1 MNLGVIWENSIKY
14 STSDMASMS
23 LYTDRRKIL
32 LGTMTVTVAAILI
45 VGITA
50 YQTSI
55 AQDSTDDSNGN
66 PTDGFDIHVSVNKHD
81 SEHLEAQMQ
90 HYCKLDTT
98 IVAVCQLY
106 AGNDTN
112 AKLSQ
117 IEFIITD
124 EQYQSLP
131 AREKQN
137 WHNHAVELTPQRGEP
152 EIISLP
158 AGVNGTQLLETL
170 TQTYGKVITLWDP
183 SDELPNYEPYVH
195 MVDSPYALGYDQ
207 DDNLHCLLPAAGQP
221 PCEETAGGG
230 NATQTTTT
238 SANATTNQTQNQ
250 TETQGENQ
258 ADALTS
264 LFE

>member
-1 MNLGVIWENSIKY
+1 MNLGIIWENSIKY
-14 STSDMASMS
+14 SIADMALMS
-23 LYTDRRKIL
+23 VYTDRRKIL
-32 LGTMTVTVAAILI
+32 LGAMTATVATILI
-45 VGITA
+45 GGIIA

-55 AQDSTDDSNGN
+55 AQNSNDSNSN
-66 PTDGFDIHVSVNKHD
+66 DPTEGFDIHVSVNKHD
-81 SEHLEAQMQ
+81 SEHLNAQMD
-90 HYCKLDTT
+90 HWCKLDPT

-152 EIISLP
+152 QIISLP
-158 AGVNGTQLLETL
+158 EGVNGTQLLDTL
-170 TQTYGKVITLWDP
+170 KHTYGKVITIWDP
-183 SDELPNYEPYVH
+183 SDELPYYEPYVH

-207 DDNLHCLLPAAGQP
+207 DDNLQCKLPAANQTG
-221 PCEETAGGG
+221 CEGTEGGGGAGG
-230 NATQTTTT
+230 NATEGTTTP
-238 SANATTNQTQNQ
+238 
-250 TETQGENQ
+250 
-258 ADALTS
+258 
-264 LFE
+264 

>member
-1 MNLGVIWENSIKY
+1 
-14 STSDMASMS
+14 MASMS
-23 LYTDRRKIL
+23 VYLDRRKAL
-32 LGTMTVTVAAILI
+32 LGAMTATVAAILI
-45 VGITA
+45 VGITT

-55 AQDSTDDSNGN
+55 AQNSTTNNNGN
-66 PTDGFDIHVSVNKHD
+66 PTQGFDIHVSVNKHD
-81 SEHLEAQMQ
+81 SEHLDAQMN

-152 EIISLP
+152 QIISLP
-158 AGVNGTQLLETL
+158 AGVNGTQLLDTL
-170 TQTYGKVITLWDP
+170 THTYGKVITIWDP
-183 SDELPNYEPYVH
+183 SDELPYYEPYVH

-207 DDNLHCLLPAAGQP
+207 DDNLQCKLPAAGQP
-221 PCEETAGGG
+221 PCEGTTGEGSNT
-230 NATQTTTT
+230 TQTASANTT
-238 SANATTNQTQNQ
+238 S
-250 TETQGENQ
+250 
-258 ADALTS
+258 TS
-264 LFE
+264 ASESGIPFLQ

>member
-1 MNLGVIWENSIKY
+1 MNLGIIWENSIKY
-14 STSDMASMS
+14 SMSDMASMS
-23 LYTDRRKIL
+23 VYTDRRKIL
-32 LGTMTVTVAAILI
+32 LGAMTVTVAAILI

-55 AQDSTDDSNGN
+55 AQDSSDNNNVN
-66 PTDGFDIHVSVNKHD
+66 PTQGFDIHVSVNKHD

-90 HYCKLDTT
+90 HWCKLDTT

-158 AGVNGTQLLETL
+158 AGVNGTQLLDTL
-170 TQTYGKVITLWDP
+170 THTYGKVITLWDP

-207 DDNLHCLLPAAGQP
+207 DDTLQCKLPAAGQP
-221 PCEETAGGG
+221 PCEGATGGGGG

-238 SANATTNQTQNQ
+238 TDTTSNSASESASASPFLQ
-250 TETQGENQ
+250 
-258 ADALTS
+258 
-264 LFE
+264 

>member
-14 STSDMASMS
+14 SISDMASMS
-23 LYTDRRKIL
+23 VYTDRRKIL
-32 LGTMTVTVAAILI
+32 LGAMTVTVAAILI

-55 AQDSTDDSNGN
+55 AQDTGDTINGN
-66 PTDGFDIHVSVNKHD
+66 PTQGYDIHVSVNKHD
-81 SEHLEAQMQ
+81 SEH
-90 HYCKLDTT
+90 DTT

-106 AGNDTN
+106 AGNSTN

-158 AGVNGTQLLETL
+158 AGVNGTQLLDTL
-170 TQTYGKVITLWDP
+170 THTYGKVITLWDP
-183 SDELPNYEPYVH
+183 SDELPDYESYVH
-195 MVDSPYALGYDQ
+195 MVDSPYTLGYDQ
-207 DDNLHCLLPAAGQP
+207 DDNLQCKLPAAGQP
-221 PCEETAGGG
+221 PCEETTSGGG
-230 NATQTTTT
+230 DNATQMTTTDTT
-238 SANATTNQTQNQ
+238 SNSASESASASPFLQ
-250 TETQGENQ
+250 
-258 ADALTS
+258 
-264 LFE
+264 

>member
-1 MNLGVIWENSIKY
+1 MNLGIIWENSIKY
-14 STSDMASMS
+14 SMSDMASMS
-23 LYTDRRKIL
+23 IYTDRRKIL
-32 LGTMTVTVAAILI
+32 LGAMTVTVAAILI

-55 AQDSTDDSNGN
+55 AQNSNNNNDN
-66 PTDGFDIHVSVNKHD
+66 PTQGFDIHVSVNKHD
-81 SEHLEAQMQ
+81 SEHLDAQMN
-90 HYCKLDTT
+90 HWCKLDTT

-152 EIISLP
+152 QIISLP
-158 AGVNGTQLLETL
+158 AGVNGTQLLDTL
-170 TQTYGKVITLWDP
+170 THTYGKVITLWDP

-207 DDNLHCLLPAAGQP
+207 DDTLQCKLPAAGQP
-221 PCEETAGGG
+221 PCEGATGGGGG

-238 SANATTNQTQNQ
+238 TDTTSNSASESASASPFLQ
-250 TETQGENQ
+250 
-258 ADALTS
+258 
-264 LFE
+264 

>member
-1 MNLGVIWENSIKY
+1 MSDNLDRKDERNNRESERVS
-14 STSDMASMS
+14 SASNK
-23 LYTDRRKIL
+23 RRKIL
-32 LGTMTVTVAAILI
+32 LIAMVASVATVLVGSINAIQSSVATPAP
-45 VGITA
+45 
-50 YQTSI
+50 
-55 AQDSTDDSNGN
+55 NGGGGDR
-66 PTDGFDIHVSVNKHD
+66 PVDGYDIHVSVNKHD

-90 HYCKLDTT
+90 HWCKLDTT

-106 AGNDTN
+106 AGNETN

-152 EIISLP
+152 QIISLP
-158 AGVNGTQLLETL
+158 AGVNGTQLLDTL
-170 TQTYGKVITLWDP
+170 THTYGKVITLWDP

-207 DDNLHCLLPAAGQP
+207 DDTLQCKLPAAGQP
-221 PCEETAGGG
+221 PCEGATGGGGG

-238 SANATTNQTQNQ
+238 TDTTSNSASESASASPFLQ
-250 TETQGENQ
+250 
-258 ADALTS
+258 
-264 LFE
+264 

>member
-1 MNLGVIWENSIKY
+1 LGIIWENFIKY
-14 STSDMASMS
+14 SISDMASMS
-23 LYTDRRKIL
+23 VYTDRRKIL
-32 LGTMTVTVAAILI
+32 LGAMTATVAAILI

-55 AQDSTDDSNGN
+55 AQNSSDNNNS
-66 PTDGFDIHVSVNKHD
+66 PTQGFDIHVSVNKHD
-81 SEHLEAQMQ
+81 SEHLNAQMD
-90 HYCKLDTT
+90 HWCKLDKT

-131 AREKQN
+131 PREKQN

-152 EIISLP
+152 QIISLP
-158 AGVNGTQLLETL
+158 EGVNATQLLDTL
-170 TQTYGKVITLWDP
+170 KHTYGKVITIWDP
-183 SDELPNYEPYVH
+183 SDELPYYEPYVH

-207 DDNLHCLLPAAGQP
+207 DDNLQCKLPAANQTG
-221 PCEETAGGG
+221 CEGTVGGG
-230 NATQTTTT
+230 GGSSNTTERTA
-238 SANATTNQTQNQ
+238 S
-250 TETQGENQ
+250 
-258 ADALTS
+258 
-264 LFE
+264 

>member
-14 STSDMASMS
+14 SISDMASMS
-23 LYTDRRKIL
+23 VYTDRRKIL
-32 LGTMTVTVAAILI
+32 LGAMTVTVAAILI

-55 AQDSTDDSNGN
+55 AQGTGDTINGN
-66 PTDGFDIHVSVNKHD
+66 PTQGYDIHVSVNKHD

-158 AGVNGTQLLETL
+158 EGVNGTQLLETL

-195 MVDSPYALGYDQ
+195 MVDSPYSLGYDQ

-221 PCEETAGGG
+221 PCEETATPSEGGG
-230 NATQTTTT
+230 DNATQMTTDTTT
-238 SANATTNQTQNQ
+238 STPESTPESEPSASPFLQ
-250 TETQGENQ
+250 
-258 ADALTS
+258 
-264 LFE
+264 

>member
-1 MNLGVIWENSIKY
+1 MNLGIIWENSIKY
-14 STSDMASMS
+14 SISDMASMS

-32 LGTMTVTVAAILI
+32 LGAMTVTVAAILI

-55 AQDSTDDSNGN
+55 AQDSSDNNNVN
-66 PTDGFDIHVSVNKHD
+66 PTQGFDIHVSVNKHD

-90 HYCKLDTT
+90 HWCKLDTT

-152 EIISLP
+152 QIISLP
-158 AGVNGTQLLETL
+158 AGVNGTQLLDTL
-170 TQTYGKVITLWDP
+170 THTYGKVITLWDP

-207 DDNLHCLLPAAGQP
+207 DDTLQCKLPAAGQP
-221 PCEETAGGG
+221 PCEGATGGGGG

-238 SANATTNQTQNQ
+238 TDTTSNSASESASASPFLQ
-250 TETQGENQ
+250 
-258 ADALTS
+258 
-264 LFE
+264 

>member
-1 MNLGVIWENSIKY
+1 
-14 STSDMASMS
+14 MS
-23 LYTDRRKIL
+23 VYTNRRKIL
-32 LGTMTVTVAAILI
+32 LGAMAVTVAAILI

-55 AQDSTDDSNGN
+55 AQDTGDTNNGN
-66 PTDGFDIHVSVNKHD
+66 PTQGYDIHVSVNKHD

-137 WHNHAVELTPQRGEP
+137 WHNHAVELTPQRGE
-152 EIISLP
+152 S
-158 AGVNGTQLLETL
+158 
-170 TQTYGKVITLWDP
+170 
-183 SDELPNYEPYVH
+183 SCR
-195 MVDSPYALGYDQ
+195 S
-207 DDNLHCLLPAAGQP
+207 
-221 PCEETAGGG
+221 
-230 NATQTTTT
+230 
-238 SANATTNQTQNQ
+238 
-250 TETQGENQ
+250 
-258 ADALTS
+258 
-264 LFE
+264 